1 MPARGTVTGPSAPR
15 CGARPRAAISGAP
28 AHPPATGADAASG
41 AQTPR
46 PLGETMTTPTAP
58 RAEARLMPAEIH
70 DLVVRIFTRLGSR
83 PADAAVLADML
94 VWSHLTGRDGHGLS
108 RIPWYVEMARNGE
121 MNLSAS
127 LTVEREL
134 PATLLLDGHFAAGP
148 VAMVA
153 ATDRAIARARTQGG
167 CFAMVKRTT
176 HTGAIG
182 YFALRAAEAGFAAIV
197 LCSGKPIMA
206 YHGARV
212 PSLATS
218 PIAMAVPGGAGG
230 PLLLDMATSV
240 ASFGRLRQL
249 AARDAEIPEGWAL
262 TRDGQPTTRARDG
275 IIPLPLGGPKGSGL
289 SLMFEAM
296 TGALAGAPVLVPTLA
311 DPDGP
316 GRGSSALI
324 MVMDIAAFSTPD
336 AFAAEVEALRATIRA
351 LPRQEG
357 VEEILLPGDRSRALA
372 QQRARDGIAVPQALL
387 DELAAL
393 AG

>member
-1 MPARGTVTGPSAPR
+1 
-15 CGARPRAAISGAP
+15 
-28 AHPPATGADAASG
+28 
-41 AQTPR
+41 
-46 PLGETMTTPTAP
+46 MTTPNADQ
-58 RAEARLMPAEIH
+58 ADMRLSPDAIH
-70 DLVVRIFTRLGSR
+70 DLVVRIFTRLGS
-83 PADAAVLADML
+83 PAEDAAALADVI
-94 VWSHLTGRDGHGLS
+94 VWSHLTGRDGHGLV
-108 RIPWYVEMARNGE
+108 RIPWYVEMVRSGE
-121 MNLSAS
+121 MNLAAR

-134 PATLLLDGHFAAGP
+134 PATLLLDGDRGCGQ
-148 VAMVA
+148 VAMTQ
-153 ATDRAIARARTQGG
+153 ATDLAIARARTQGG

-182 YFALRAAEAGFAAIV
+182 YFALRAAEAGCAAIV
-197 LCSGKPIMA
+197 ICSGKPLMA
-206 YHGARV
+206 YHGSTV

-262 TRDGQPTTRARDG
+262 TREGRPTTRAKDG

-324 MVMDIAAFSTPD
+324 MVMDVAAFSPPE

-357 VEEILLPGDRSRALA
+357 VDEILLPGDRSRALA
-372 QQRARDGIAVPQALL
+372 EVRSREGIPVPQALL
-387 DELAAL
+387 DSITAL